1 MIHIIL
7 DQQNSK
13 GMINIKGSNLEVAN
27 DFANF
32 IHGFLSTSSA
42 LQLMCMAFWLISRP
56 LVATPPALTALPGA
70 KIILAS
76 MKASMA

>member
-7 DQQNSK
+7 DQKNNK

-32 IHGFLSTSSA
+32 IHKLYEVTPDLYLLFLNVLEDHAKELIEEEEAKKNDQNNSSN
-42 LQLMCMAFWLISRP
+42 
-56 LVATPPALTALPGA
+56 
-70 KIILAS
+70 
-76 MKASMA
+76 

>member
-32 IHGFLSTSSA
+32 IHGLYESSPESYLLFLKVLEDHAQELIKEKEAKKNDKNNSSN
-42 LQLMCMAFWLISRP
+42 
-56 LVATPPALTALPGA
+56 
-70 KIILAS
+70 
-76 MKASMA
+76 

>member
-7 DQQNSK
+7 DQQNNK

-32 IHGFLSTSSA
+32 IHKLYE
-42 LQLMCMAFWLISRP
+42 
-56 LVATPPALTALPGA
+56 ATPEMYLLFLKVLEDQAHELIEEEEA
-70 KIILAS
+70 KKNDQNNFS
-76 MKASMA
+76 N